1 MPLNRIGRQ
10 FFATQ
15 LGYPSANHC
24 LIKGIGIIDG
34 LFRAEVDELGEVPTI
49 VGKCMRRV
57 PLYDTNIL
65 EKLGYPLRQVDGGQ
79 IN

>member
-1 MPLNRIGRQ
+1 M
-10 FFATQ
+10 
-15 LGYPSANHC
+15 
-24 LIKGIGIIDG
+24 GIIYG
-34 LFRAEVDELGEVPTI
+34 LFRAEVDELAEVSTVVGE
-49 VGKCMRRV
+49 CMGRV